1 MKKLSKLVIAFV
13 FIFLITGCG
22 KENVSLSKEK
32 SITCTKTT
40 TDEDGYK
47 TEDKMEIT
55 YKDSKITKVK
65 DTNVTETDPEMIDF
79 TYTLMT
85 GFAETFNKINGL
97 NVTYTK
103 EDNNKIKFVMN
114 VDYSNLNVE
123 SIKENLGELYNE
135 EESFYGDS
143 DITIDEF
150 KEKYLKEYTCN

>member
-13 FIFLITGCG
+13 FIFLITGCR
-22 KENVSLSKEK
+22 KENVSLSKDK
-32 SITCTKTT
+32 TITCTKTT

-65 DTNVTETDPEMIDF
+65 DTNVSETDPEMIDF

-103 EDNNKIKFVMN
+103 EDNNKIKFIMN

-135 EESFYGDS
+135 EESFYGDP

>member
-22 KENVSLSKEK
+22 KENIGLSKEK
-32 SITCTKTT
+32 TITCTKTT

-65 DTNVTETDPEMIDF
+65 DTNVSETDPEMIDF

-103 EDNNKIKFVMN
+103 EGNNKIKFVMN

-150 KEKYLKEYTCN
+150 KEKYLQEYTCN

>member
-13 FIFLITGCG
+13 FIFLIIGCG
-22 KENVSLSKEK
+22 KENVSLSKDK
-32 SITCTKTT
+32 TITCTKTT

-65 DTNVTETDPEMIDF
+65 DTNVSETDPEMIDF

-103 EDNNKIKFVMN
+103 EDNNKIKFIMN

-150 KEKYLKEYTCN
+150 KEKYLQEYTCN